1 MLSDRDYM
9 SGRPRHSYRH
19 PSGRETSI
27 ILPLIIA
34 NVVVFLF
41 TMADAGRRGP
51 GLIDVLALS
60 SYGVRHY
67 QLWRLGTYMFVH
79 GGFSHILWNMWG
91 LYLFGRLVESRIGP
105 RRFLQLYFTS
115 GIIGGVV
122 WLLFN
127 WNSPIPVVGA
137 SGGVF
142 GVMMAA
148 AMMFPNHM
156 IMLLLPPIP
165 MRLKT
170 FVAVYAGIQVV
181 MSISTAQ
188 HRGGGIA
195 YIAHLGGLLGAF
207 VYMRWLLGRPGPHRA
222 ARTGLREWWKKR
234 RAAAKHRRFDNL
246 DGDRPSPDD
255 DEGDTPL
262 SVEVDRILDK
272 IGREG
277 LSSLTPAEKRTL
289 DRARERLRGGRPGGL

>member
-9 SGRPRHSYRH
+9 SGRRQYDHRRF
-19 PSGRETSI
+19 SGREPSSI
-27 ILPLIIA
+27 VLPLIIA

-41 TMADAGRRGP
+41 TMADAGRRP
-51 GLIDVLALS
+51 GLIDVLALT

-67 QLWRLGTYMFVH
+67 QVWRLGTYMFVH
-79 GGFSHILWNMWG
+79 GGFGHIFWNMWG
-91 LYLFGRLVESRIGP
+91 LFLFGRLVESRIGP

-122 WLLFN
+122 WLLCN

-188 HRGGGIA
+188 RQGGGIA

-207 VYMRWLLGRPGPHRA
+207 VYMRWLLGRRAPHG
-222 ARTGLREWWKKR
+222 ARTGIREWWR
-234 RAAAKHRRFDNL
+234 RRRTAARRRHFEDAA
-246 DGDRPSPDD
+246 DGPNSPDD
-255 DEGDTPL
+255 DRDDTPL
-262 SVEVDRILDK
+262 SIEVDRILDK

-289 DRARERLRGGRPGGL
+289 DRARERLRRGDGGNL